1 MFFSPQCVP
10 AELSMR
16 QEKGLNLSDSGKK
29 RPSVT
34 RGTQTYIY
42 VVSDASLRSYHLV
55 FL

>member
-16 QEKGLNLSDSGKK
+16 QEKGFNLSDSEKK
-29 RPSVT
+29 RPSLT
-34 RGTQTYIY
+34 RGAQTYIY
-42 VVSDASLRSYHLV
+42 VLYDASLRSYHLV